1 MPAPAQ
7 HIHSPANPLF
17 KDLRRLAQD
26 SAASRKQGRAWLEG
40 DHLARAARAR
50 QVRPAL
56 AVFAESSWQ
65 QSAHEWAGLARQNI
79 VLADPLF
86 AALSALPSPA
96 RMGIVI
102 KLPLLQIGRASC
114 RERV

>member
-17 KDLRRLAQD
+17 KNLRRLAQD

-56 AVFAESSWQ
+56 AVFAESS
-65 QSAHEWAGLARQNI
+65 
-79 VLADPLF
+79 
-86 AALSALPSPA
+86 
-96 RMGIVI
+96 
-102 KLPLLQIGRASC
+102 
-114 RERV
+114 